1 MSGGRGR
8 AAWTAPPGGHC
19 LPALPGSGRAA
30 RRQPSVR
37 PVVGER
43 RRGHPTRAALASL
56 LLYSRPGSLPSSQAL
71 LAHGRDSRV
80 CWKELSGISTAGGR
94 AAPLVSC
101 PFHPDPSP

>member
-30 RRQPSVR
+30 RRPPSVR

-43 RRGHPTRAALASL
+43 RGACPTPAARASL
-56 LLYSRPGSLPSSQAL
+56 VLHSRAGPLQPSEAL
-71 LAHGRDSRV
+71 LR
-80 CWKELSGISTAGGR
+80 
-94 AAPLVSC
+94 
-101 PFHPDPSP
+101 

>member
-37 PVVGER
+37 PVVGKR
-43 RRGHPTRAALASL
+43 RRGRPTPAALSARLAALFPGAPRAWPGLPRL
-56 LLYSRPGSLPSSQAL
+56 LEGTE
-71 LAHGRDSRV
+71 RD
-80 CWKELSGISTAGGR
+80 
-94 AAPLVSC
+94 
-101 PFHPDPSP
+101 